1 MGIIPGSS
9 AFDDLALDGKITV
22 DAFNGR
28 SADTVK
34 FQYFADPNH
43 KPETIYDL
51 GVVGRTES
59 GALKAGSVIGVWQK
73 QLGGG

>member
-1 MGIIPGSS
+1 
-9 AFDDLALDGKITV
+9 V